1 MYYSPELL
9 ETFKDPV
16 AYLKYRKDAED
27 GFWRNF
33 GAQLADSDA
42 SRNSAQAF
50 TDLMKKRLGEKP
62 ELLAQL
68 VPDFPPHC
76 RRLTPGPG
84 YLEALS
90 RRKLAPCLPMCL
102 NRKLI
107 TKFRGSHRRS
117 YPDPN
122 RTLHGDWNSDHR
134 RRASSSGRSDLF
146 DRSQHSLRAS
156 VPNNFWRS

>member
-1 MYYSPELL
+1 MLYTPEQLK
-9 ETFKDPV
+9 TFKDPV
-16 AYLKYRKDAED
+16 AYLKHRKAAED

-33 GAQLADSDA
+33 AAQLADSDA
-42 SRNSAQAF
+42 SKNSAKTF

-90 RRKLAPCLPMCL
+90 RCK
-102 NRKLI
+102 I
-107 TKFRGSHRRS
+107 
-117 YPDPN
+117 D
-122 RTLHGDWNSDHR
+122 
-134 RRASSSGRSDLF
+134 
-146 DRSQHSLRAS
+146 
-156 VPNNFWRS
+156 